1 MPARETTLTLPLR
14 AQVSEFKGRWG
25 VDIRETYDKDGVAA
39 PGKKGAP
46 VLLQQEDL
54 LGQGLP

>member
-1 MPARETTLTLPLR
+1 
-14 AQVSEFKGRWG
+14 VSEFKGRWG

>member
-1 MPARETTLTLPLR
+1 
-14 AQVSEFKGRWG
+14 VSEFKGRWG
-25 VDIRETYDKDGVAA
+25 VDVRETYGKDGVAA